1 VVVRQEPVFEWRL
14 LMRKRVLKLLR
25 RGFDSFFFL
34 VGGSFEKSKTQEP
47 SMECSKTQE
56 PSMECSAGEL
66 AVWPVTGDWA
76 I

>member
-1 VVVRQEPVFEWRL
+1 VVVRQE
-14 LMRKRVLKLLR
+14 RVLKLLR

-47 SMECSKTQE
+47 SI
-56 PSMECSAGEL
+56 ECSAGEL